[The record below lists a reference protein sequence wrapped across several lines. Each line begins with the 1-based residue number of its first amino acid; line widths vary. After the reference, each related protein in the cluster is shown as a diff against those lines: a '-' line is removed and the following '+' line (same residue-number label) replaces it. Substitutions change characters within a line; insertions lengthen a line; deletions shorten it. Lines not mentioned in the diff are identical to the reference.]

1 MIIISLSLSCSLD
14 TWTSQV
20 SSSFPVTWYLEPN
33 ERQPSLRIPDGPIIR
48 WLTFFL
54 VSCVPASHF
63 VLLQPPHKQQCPAVP
78 AGKLVKDAWSLEI
91 HHYRWP
97 SPTLE
102 NSKYSTLSMIMGW
115 SFHLAHYEATHKE
128 CFPFHSCHHYWLP
141 ISLFSSL
148 CSFRSFPTIL
158 QKFVFASVF
167 LHQRTFFIFLH
178 PSTFISS
185 SVFMLSHSGSVS
197 WTQRADQGQ
206 TEAGNAREKPSTNFH
221 MRT

>member
-1 MIIISLSLSCSLD
+1 MYLLLLVISLSLSRSLD

-48 WLTFFL
+48 WLIFFL
-54 VSCVPASHF
+54 VNCVPASHF
-63 VLLQPPHKQQCPAVP
+63 VLLQPPHEQQCPAVP

-115 SFHLAHYEATHKE
+115 SFHRTPDVELLSITSTSGSLQSHPQGMFSLPFLSPLLAAHQPLQ
-128 CFPFHSCHHYWLP
+128 FPLFLQI
-141 ISLFSSL
+141 ISY
-148 CSFRSFPTIL
+148 
-158 QKFVFASVF
+158 
-167 LHQRTFFIFLH
+167 H
-178 PSTFISS
+178 PSKVCFCFGILAPENLLYFLAS
-185 SVFMLSHSGSVS
+185 
-197 WTQRADQGQ
+197 
-206 TEAGNAREKPSTNFH
+206 
-221 MRT
+221 